1 MLNTKPGKYMKKII
15 LGLALVLASFSFA
28 SAQKYAYVDTDYI
41 LDNIPEYGDA
51 KVTLDELSAK
61 WQKDIEA
68 KFSEIDKLYKAFQTE
83 SVLLPE
89 DVKKKKEDDIVK
101 KEKEVKDLQ
110 KQRFGKEG
118 DLFKKRQELVKPIQ
132 EKIYNAIE
140 QSATDEGYAV
150 IFDKAG
156 SLSMIYTNPKFD
168 ISEDILNKMGYTY
181 NARPEKGSDKVNDK
195 ATQKNK

>member
-1 MLNTKPGKYMKKII
+1 MKKII
-15 LGLALVLASFSFA
+15 LGLALMLAGFSFA
-28 SAQKYAYVDTDYI
+28 SAQKYAYVDTEYI

-61 WQKDIEA
+61 WQKEIEA
-68 KFSEIDKLYKAFQTE
+68 KFSDIDKLYKTFQTE

-89 DVKKKKEDDIVK
+89 DVKKKKEDEIVK

-140 QSATDEGYAV
+140 QTATDEGYAV

-181 NARPEKGSDKVNDK
+181 NARPEKGSEKGGDNK
-195 ATQKNK
+195 ANEKAPSKNK

>member
-1 MLNTKPGKYMKKII
+1 MLNTKPGKYMKKIV

>member
-1 MLNTKPGKYMKKII
+1 M
-15 LGLALVLASFSFA
+15 
-28 SAQKYAYVDTDYI
+28 
-41 LDNIPEYGDA
+41 
-51 KVTLDELSAK
+51 
-61 WQKDIEA
+61 
-68 KFSEIDKLYKAFQTE
+68 
-83 SVLLPE
+83 
-89 DVKKKKEDDIVK
+89 K

-156 SLSMIYTNPKFD
+156 SLSMIYTNPKFE

>member
-1 MLNTKPGKYMKKII
+1 MKKIVLAI
-15 LGLALVLASFSFA
+15 ALVLASFSFA

-51 KVTLDELSAK
+51 KISLDELSAT
-61 WQKDIEA
+61 WQKEIES
-68 KFSEIDKLYKAFQTE
+68 KFTDIDKLYKAFQTE

-89 DVKKKKEDDIVK
+89 DVKKKKEEEIVK

-140 QSATDEGYAV
+140 QIATDEGYAV

-156 SLSMIYTNPKFD
+156 SLSMIYTNPKFN
-168 ISEDILNKMGYTY
+168 ISESILSKMGYTY
-181 NARPEKGSDKVNDK
+181 NATPEKGKAK